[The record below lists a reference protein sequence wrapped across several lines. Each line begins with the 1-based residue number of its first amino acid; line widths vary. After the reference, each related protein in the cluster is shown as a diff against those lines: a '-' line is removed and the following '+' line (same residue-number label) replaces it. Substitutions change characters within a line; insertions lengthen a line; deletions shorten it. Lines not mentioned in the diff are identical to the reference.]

1 MRNVLLF
8 CIVEVP
14 KLQGMKI
21 NFLQKP
27 QSSSVI
33 DKPQA
38 YLALDIGTEYVKT
51 VLFTKNKESEVEVIG
66 YNRKRQKESSMYAAF
81 IINLKNVIETLDY
94 SIGECIS
101 MAQTNGNEFLMP
113 TEAVIGIAGELV
125 QGVTVMVNS
134 DRDNPQ
140 SPINEKELEK
150 LIEKVKKYTFPN
162 TKEEIADEIGIKP
175 NLVEEVETYI
185 NSVYIDGTR
194 VVNPLGYTGTELV
207 YRVFSTFAPKIYLDS
222 INQVATQLNL
232 DLKRIVVEPYAISM
246 AVKDL
251 RTNNS
256 SAIVIDIGGGTTDVA
271 LVKNGDIVGTK
282 MFAIGG
288 GVFTKRVAKE
298 LNLTYEEA
306 EQKKIDYS
314 EGKLDK
320 SESLE
325 LNRVFTQDVK
335 VWLTGVEL
343 CLEEFE
349 EIEEYPAVI
358 YLCGGGALLPE
369 IQEGLI
375 THPWL
380 QLFNFKKYPKVNFIF
395 PTNLKDISDKTKS
408 AKMPADVAPLSLA
421 RMILE

>member
-1 MRNVLLF
+1 MKLNLKSKKSNNT
-8 CIVEVP
+8 ETSKP
-14 KLQGMKI
+14 K
-21 NFLQKP
+21 
-27 QSSSVI
+27 S
-33 DKPQA
+33 
-38 YLALDIGTEYVKT
+38 YLSLDIGTEYVKT
-51 VLFTKNKESEVEVIG
+51 VLFTKNDSNEIEIIG

-81 IINLKNVIETLDY
+81 IINLQDVVDTLDK
-94 SIGECIS
+94 SIGESIS
-101 MAQTNGNEFLMP
+101 MAQEQNHEFEMP
-113 TEAVIGIAGELV
+113 KEAVIGIAGELV

-134 DRDNPQ
+134 DRDNPD
-140 SPINEKELEK
+140 SSITEKELQK
-150 LIEKVKKYTFPN
+150 LIDKVKKYTFPN

-185 NSVYIDGTR
+185 NSVYIDGAR
-194 VVNPLGYTGTELV
+194 VTNPIGFKGSEII

-222 INQVATQLNL
+222 INHVAEELNL
-232 DLKRIVVEPYAISM
+232 RLLKIVVEPYAISLG
-246 AVKDL
+246 VKDL
-251 RTNNS
+251 RSNNS

-271 LVKNGDIVGTK
+271 MVKNGDIIGTK

-298 LNLTYEEA
+298 FNLSYEEA
-306 EQKKIDYS
+306 ETVKLDYS
-314 EGKLDK
+314 NGTLDK
-320 SESLE
+320 NKSME
-325 LNRVFTQDVK
+325 LNKVFMQDVK

-349 EIEEYPAVI
+349 DADEYPSTI

-395 PTNLKDISDKTKS
+395 PTNLRDIADKTKS
-408 AKMPADVAPLSLA
+408 ASMPSDVAPLALA
-421 RMILE
+421 RMVLE